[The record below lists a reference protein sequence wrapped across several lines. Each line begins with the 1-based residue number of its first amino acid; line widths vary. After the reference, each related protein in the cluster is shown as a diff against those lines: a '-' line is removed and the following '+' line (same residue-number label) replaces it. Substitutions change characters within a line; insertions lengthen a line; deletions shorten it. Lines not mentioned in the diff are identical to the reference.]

1 MKLCSAPIELRL
13 RASKDLAWTTPLLCA
28 LLLLAAPALA
38 QQTGKPAR
46 NHRTDWIKDAKWG
59 VFMHY
64 MGDTVLKGDELTV
77 ENWNQAVDAFDVEG
91 LANQLASAGAGYFVL
106 TLGQNSGF
114 YCSPNATYDRLT
126 GISRGKC
133 SRRDLVSDL
142 SGALRAR
149 HIRLM
154 VYLPSGAP
162 DRDKAAMKALE
173 WKPGQSPL
181 WSYKDGKPK
190 EKDDRLV
197 SFQRKWESVIAEW
210 SKRWGRKVSGWWFDG
225 CYYPD
230 AMYRHPEAPNFA
242 SFATSARTGNPDSI
256 VAFNPGV
263 LNPII
268 TLTPDEDYTAGEINE
283 PDKVVCA
290 GRWVGQAQFQM
301 LSYLGPSWCQKPPR
315 FKAEQVVAFT
325 RSITDKEGA
334 VTWDVPPAGIN
345 GHIPDDFLI
354 QLKAVGAALARKQ

>member
-1 MKLCSAPIELRL
+1 MNPGVPLEGLSL
-13 RASKDLAWTTPLLCA
+13 RAAKAVRFLSRLLN
-28 LLLLAAPALA
+28 LLLLLTTPALGEPA
-38 QQTGKPAR
+38 GKAPEK
-46 NHRTDWIKDAKWG
+46 HRTDWFKNAKWG

-64 MGDTVLKGDELTV
+64 MADTVLKGDELTV
-77 ENWNQAVDAFDVEG
+77 ENWNKAVDAFEVKG
-91 LANQLASAGAGYFVL
+91 LTDQLASTGAGYFVL

-126 GISRGKC
+126 GFTPSKC

-142 SGALRAR
+142 SDALRAR
-149 HIRLM
+149 HIRLL

-162 DRDKAAMKALE
+162 DRDKAAVQALE
-173 WKPGQSPL
+173 WKAGQFPL
-181 WSYKDGKPK
+181 WTYKDGKPK
-190 EKDDRLV
+190 GQDDRLA
-197 SFQRKWESVIAEW
+197 SFQRKWESFIAEW
-210 SKRWGRKVSGWWFDG
+210 SERWGRKVSGWWFDG

-230 AMYRHPEAPNFA
+230 AMYRHPETPNFA
-242 SFATSARTGNPDSI
+242 SFAAAARAGNPDSL

-268 TLTPDEDYTAGEINE
+268 TLTPEEDYTAGEINE
-283 PDKVVCA
+283 PDKVVCT

-315 FKAEQVVAFT
+315 FKAGQVVSIT
-325 RSITDKEGA
+325 RSITDKGGV

-345 GHIPDDFLI
+345 GHIPEDFLA
-354 QLKAVGAALARKQ
+354 QLQAVGEGLARKE